1 MFNMCD
7 GQSFVQNIFKGN
19 HYQSAYLNNMNY
31 YPSNM
36 IVFENYNSFYPGED
50 NVNSNNYLIKDKG
63 IKK

>member
-1 MFNMCD
+1 
-7 GQSFVQNIFKGN
+7 
-19 HYQSAYLNNMNY
+19 
-31 YPSNM
+31 M